1 MSAQLTEEARFYWLL
16 TAVLASRRP
25 PNELVEDEL
34 FLKRGQR
41 ICYYIARGTDYD
53 PEDMFQEASIKVW
66 MFLSKLMQDDEP
78 EVQLSFA
85 DVNAFFNWYTKIADR
100 LRIDYFRKHGKRQER
115 EVSLSENIAAALTV
129 AAGGA
134 SPYADY
140 VISEFEAS
148 LKNLPWGH
156 QEAFRLKREGFSYE
170 DIMVKLN
177 TAGIKCTNK
186 VTVRNWVM
194 QALEFFDDDHSP
206 EVKKVHSPRV
216 KKAAG
221 R

>member
-16 TAVLASRRP
+16 MAVLASRKP

-53 PEDMFQEASIKVW
+53 PEDMFQDACIKVW
-66 MFLSKLMQDDEP
+66 TFLSKLMQDDEP

-85 DVNAFFNWYTKIADR
+85 DVNAFFNWYIQIAAR
-100 LRIDYFRKHGKRQER
+100 LRVDYFRKHNKRQAR

-140 VISEFEAS
+140 VVSEFEAS
-148 LKNLPWGH
+148 LEKLPWGH

-170 DIMVKLN
+170 DIMVMLN
-177 TAGIKCTNK
+177 VAGIKCTNK

-194 QALEFFDDDHSP
+194 HALQILEEDHSP
-206 EVKKVHSPRV
+206 KVKKVHSPRV
-216 KKAAG
+216 KKIAG